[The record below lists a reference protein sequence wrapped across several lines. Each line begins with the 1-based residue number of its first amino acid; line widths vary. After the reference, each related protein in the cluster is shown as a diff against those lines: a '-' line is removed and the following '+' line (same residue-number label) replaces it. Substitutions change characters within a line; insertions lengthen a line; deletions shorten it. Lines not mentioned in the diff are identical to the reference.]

1 MQLLYSTYTLGNIS
15 CWDFPRAIPPKIAR
29 PACVF
34 YIYWCIHSYLTF
46 SSIVMGSVK
55 SVVEKTRE
63 ASTWN
68 SDKYY
73 DYGRPFVG
81 MLEGHHLYG
90 EWLDA
95 EAEYEIKLAKST
107 LHWYILVK
115 KKESRT
121 LPYVTFEVTT
131 SNMTNLIP
139 VTRNIEVCE
148 NNATDKDVFKGCL
161 FKICCL
167 ADEVVSKMCTY
178 NIFMRNCQ
186 NFCNELLM
194 KLGKDE
200 SSTTFSPDMTEENY
214 DRTISLD
221 FDVLNRVIP
230 EAKQEENAILTI
242 SESPEKGPIVRYS
255 ATTVQ
260 MEGPEIRRHDSGVC
274 KIFGSEAVV
283 LTDNSCLRISSK
295 PSVNDLQD
303 IFRILGPLEGEWREI
318 GHKLALLPYTLNNN
332 QGLHNMLEKYLEEPS
347 RSWDRLANV
356 IDKFSQVAAQR
367 IIELAKKKS

>member
-1 MQLLYSTYTLGNIS
+1 
-15 CWDFPRAIPPKIAR
+15 
-29 PACVF
+29 
-34 YIYWCIHSYLTF
+34 
-46 SSIVMGSVK
+46 MGSIK
-55 SVVEKTRE
+55 SIIEKTRE
-63 ASTWN
+63 ATWN
-68 SDKYY
+68 SDNYY
-73 DYGRPFVG
+73 DCGRPFVG
-81 MLEGHHLYG
+81 MLEDHHLYG

-115 KKESRT
+115 KKGSRT
-121 LPYVTFEVTT
+121 LPYVTFEITT

-139 VTRNIEVCE
+139 ATRNIKVCE

-167 ADEVVSKMCTY
+167 ADEVVSKMDTY
-178 NIFMRNCQ
+178 DLFVRNCQ
-186 NFCNELLM
+186 NFCNELLT

-200 SSTTFSPDMTEENY
+200 SPTTFSPDTTEENY

-230 EAKQEENAILTI
+230 EAKQEDNAVLII

-260 MEGPEIRRHDSGVC
+260 MQRPKLRRCDSEVCEIS
-274 KIFGSEAVV
+274 GSEAVV
-283 LTDNSCLRISSK
+283 LTDDSCLRISCK
-295 PSVNDLQD
+295 PSVNDLQALLG
-303 IFRILGPLEGEWREI
+303 ILGPLEGEWREI
-318 GHKLALLPYTLNNN
+318 GHKLELLPCTLNNN

-347 RSWDRLANV
+347 RSWDQLANV
-356 IDKFSQVAAQR
+356 IDEFSQVAAQR
-367 IIELAKKKS
+367 IIELAKKRVE